1 MAMSDEIYPEE
12 RCEDERDKGE
22 RYEDERDK
30 GERYED
36 ERFGDLTQGDFTI
49 AVEHAGI
56 RELIDAIKGLS
67 FEPPSGV
74 CDQPAPS
81 LAAGNRLTQS
91 LFSEIRF
98 GLGTRDFTGPAPTQQ
113 LTSLVEPA
121 PGRYP
126 PQYQIS
132 YPKAALPADAKEY
145 DLVYLAG
152 PDVVNK
158 TIPSADHEGNV
169 KILLP
174 EKPDA
179 ATLLAVRLRN
189 QTEVVLVSVATHPI
203 TASTP
208 IGRNHTE

>member
-1 MAMSDEIYPEE
+1 MSDEISSEK
-12 RCEDERDKGE
+12 RDDDERDDDE
-22 RYEDERDK
+22 RYGDGRLEDGRLA
-30 GERYED
+30 
-36 ERFGDLTQGDFTI
+36 DLTRGDFTD
-49 AVEHAGI
+49 
-56 RELIDAIKGLS
+56 LIEAIIKGLS
-67 FEPPSGV
+67 YTPPSGAV
-74 CDQPAPS
+74 DQTASS

-98 GLGTRDFTGPAPTQQ
+98 GLGTRDFTGAAPTQQ

-132 YPKAALPADAKEY
+132 YPKAALPPDAKEY

-189 QTEVVLVSVATHPI
+189 QTEVVLLSVATHPI

-208 IGRNHTE
+208 IGRNHSE